1 MCFKWLQFGAMVV
14 PCKKLLTFLLLRSLI
29 QLLYLTVQTL
39 ARSNELFLW
48 LFAVGGPLLFLIQ
61 VRGRSWMTSRDLQG
75 RTVCKFCRKS
85 SSYFQRLPP
94 PTANTSLISYRP
106 NVKLFDY
113 LGQSLKVNAIFPKK
127 YINRRFSIH
136 SRVNLGLVIPNKCHH
151 LPFLQYSGQ
160 YSPFTEFCIQLALG
174 AF

>member
-1 MCFKWLQFGAMVV
+1 MQRRCTIIRSQVFDRKKSFMKQKVRTKTNWEKWKKNVKMPKSFIMCFKWLQFGAMVV

-85 SSYFQRLPP
+85 SSYFQPLPP

-113 LGQSLKVNAIFPKK
+113 FWAISESKCNFPLK
-127 YINRRFSIH
+127 IH
-136 SRVNLGLVIPNKCHH
+136 K
-151 LPFLQYSGQ
+151 
-160 YSPFTEFCIQLALG
+160 
-174 AF
+174 